1 MFRLLRQCLALRDK
15 YMAVSNQRLGD
26 NPRDHD
32 SVFHGI
38 SEGISD
44 VMGVRPEAASAY
56 VPAEKQFE
64 PWRIYPS
71 PPPPHWKWTAEK
83 EAVLSET
90 APRRRDVF
98 DFSQIEIPGAHDWE
112 FEIDETGVYQL
123 YRDVTGRAGCLRAWC
138 FLLSCPL
145 ANDKRPIFN
154 IPNIREYFM
163 DLDFILGFISDGPTK
178 SFAFRRL
185 QYLRGKFTMHTLL
198 NELQEMTEMK
208 VCTFPGMIQGL
219 AESILAG
226 SSSVIQSMQPF
237 FSVP

>member
-1 MFRLLRQCLALRDK
+1 MFGLLRQCLDLRDK
-15 YMAVSNQRLGD
+15 YMTVSSQRLGD

-32 SVFHGI
+32 GVFHGI
-38 SEGISD
+38 PEGISD

-56 VPAEKQFE
+56 VAAVGQFE
-64 PWRIYPS
+64 PWRIYPR
-71 PPPPHWKWTAEK
+71 PPAPQWQWTAEK

-90 APRRRDVF
+90 APPRDVF
-98 DFSQIEIPGAHDWE
+98 DFSQFEIPGANEWE
-112 FEIDETGVYQL
+112 FEIDDKGVYQV
-123 YRDVTGRAGCLRAWC
+123 YHDATGESVLSRMV

-145 ANDKRPIFN
+145 ANDKQPIFD

-185 QYLRGKFTMHTLL
+185 QYLRSKFTMYTLL

-208 VCTFPGMIQGL
+208 VCTLPDMIQGL
-219 AESILAG
+219 C
-226 SSSVIQSMQPF
+226 
-237 FSVP
+237 